1 MQFNWPYS
9 VTTIFMLGTMCA
21 QSNINLI
28 KTNKSHLTKVVLG
41 KEGFL
46 GLLHEWEPIYKT
58 YKKEHYASQWHH
70 LLTTVPFAWW
80 WLGTDLLIHQLSWS
94 CFCVFVFV
102 FWVKYFLKE
111 HTFVG
116 SYVPLL
122 KDTSLEPNIF
132 SFTSNLIVVFCFCPC
147 TLQWIGFNYKEI
159 NATPLNFL
167 VDSH

>member
-28 KTNKSHLTKVVLG
+28 KTNKSHLTKAALG

-80 WLGTDLLIHQLSWS
+80 WLDTDLLIHQLFWS

-102 FWVKYFLKE
+102 FWVMYFCVWKYFCG
-111 HTFVG
+111 FVCA
-116 SYVPLL
+116 VHFL
-122 KDTSLEPNIF
+122 KDTSFGPNIF
-132 SFTSNLIVVFCFCPC
+132 SLISLQYFVFVFWCEFLFKVNPNKC
-147 TLQWIGFNYKEI
+147 NYKI
-159 NATPLNFL
+159 RGQYFI
-167 VDSH
+167 